1 MSRLSSPAEWVA
13 PLTPIISLALLPLGP
28 IFFPRFYVIFLFVY
42 FTGFLYQQ
50 VNHVCKFY
58 LTSVRMRAS
67 ITKWN
72 SLNRNKD
79 RLNDKNQ
86 DDKAKIAMD
95 TFQPNRSSSNTR
107 ERFVNIEEQESEE
120 QLIYQEP
127 QFIHTFVV
135 PNYGEPE
142 ALLKDTI
149 GRLAVHRYAKLMKI
163 FTLLKDRLY

>member
-28 IFFPRFYVIFLFVY
+28 IFFPRAYIVFLFVY

-58 LTSVRMRAS
+58 LTSTRIQAN
-67 ITKWN
+67 IAKWN
-72 SLNRNKD
+72 ILNKNNTRS
-79 RLNDKNQ
+79 DKTE
-86 DDKAKIAMD
+86 DDKAKIAK
-95 TFQPNRSSSNTR
+95 RSAR
-107 ERFVNIEEQESEE
+107 QYEDEQEEE
-120 QLIYQEP
+120 LVYQEP
-127 QFIHTFVV
+127 NYIHTFVI

-149 GRLAVHRYAKLMKI
+149 GRLAVHR
-163 FTLLKDRLY
+163 

>member
-67 ITKWN
+67 IAKWN
-72 SLNRNKD
+72 NLNRNKD
-79 RLNDKNQ
+79 HLNDKDQ

-95 TFQPNRSSSNTR
+95 TFQPNRSSNNTR
-107 ERFVNIEEQESEE
+107 ERFVNIEDQESEE

-127 QFIHTFVV
+127 QFIHTFVI

-149 GRLAVHRYAKLMKI
+149 GRLAVHRYAKLMKN

>member
-1 MSRLSSPAEWVA
+1 MSRLSSPTEWVA

-28 IFFPRFYVIFLFVY
+28 IFFPRFYVVFLFVY

-58 LTSVRMRAS
+58 LSSVRIRAS
-67 ITKWN
+67 IQKWN
-72 SLNRNKD
+72 RLNRNKHH
-79 RLNDKNQ
+79 LNDKDQ

-95 TFQPNRSSSNTR
+95 TFQPNRSSSNSSAR
-107 ERFVNIEEQESEE
+107 ERYVNMEDQDSEE

-127 QFIHTFVV
+127 QFIHTFVI
-135 PNYGEPE
+135 PNYSEPE

-149 GRLAVHRYAKLMKI
+149 GRLAVHR
-163 FTLLKDRLY
+163 